1 MTDVQ
6 HGRALEERRIER
18 ALQELDS
25 QLALRVSRIEVEME
39 RRGLQNSDARRQA
52 ICEARLEYLNQAIL
66 QRMKIRKE
74 AVRSCPELGSVTELK
89 TFADRIEADIAG
101 LRAECQKASVIVPPE
116 VFAEL
121 RAKVREGI
129 AAIQREAP
137 MELPMKPKL
146 PGISLSVSSGSTTKV
161 KEGIP
166 IEGGTRGTLA
176 AASSD
181 AARRSLDRL
190 GAASEKVKEA
200 IADLEARNRE
210 LAGALCRL
218 AAVIHDAAPLG
229 EERIVYLEQ
238 VQFVAEQAARVS
250 VLRRVSVVKGILVAL
265 QAGLEDRPTLAEAL
279 RPATSLA
286 ASHFG
291 IAAGTRQAR

>member
-1 MTDVQ
+1 
-6 HGRALEERRIER
+6 
-18 ALQELDS
+18 
-25 QLALRVSRIEVEME
+25 ME